1 MLKYSALRILKSLP
15 VVVIS
20 AFVVF
25 SIMLL
30 VPGDPAVMRA
40 GPDARPDEVAAVRQ
54 EMGLDR
60 PVIEQFG
67 RWAWLVAHGDFGKSF
82 VSRGVPVIELIGQRL
97 PATLQLAS
105 CAVLLTA
112 AIGIFSGVAAAIRA
126 RSRTDWSISIAA
138 SITIGVPDFWLGT
151 LGILAFAV
159 WLGVLPPGGYASL
172 LADPIQALQ
181 FLIMPVIALAARPAA
196 VLSRFTRA
204 AVLDVAREEMVWTA
218 RAKGIP
224 EWQVIVR
231 HIVPNALIPVLTVL
245 AVQFGQMLSAA
256 VVVETVF
263 AWPGLGSLL
272 VGSILGRDYS
282 VVQAVMLMLV
292 VAFIAINLI
301 ADLLYARLDPRIRAG
316 FRK

>member
-1 MLKYSALRILKSLP
+1 MLKYSAIRILKSLP

-54 EMGLDR
+54 DMGLDR

-67 RWAWLVAHGDFGKSF
+67 RWAWLAAQGDFGKSF
-82 VSRGVPVIELIGQRL
+82 VSRGVPVVELIGQRL

-105 CAVLLTA
+105 CAVLLA
-112 AIGIFSGVAAAIRA
+112 AIIGIFSGVAAAIRA

-138 SITIGVPDFWLGT
+138 SITIGIPDFWLGT

-172 LADPIQALQ
+172 LADPAQALQ

-292 VAFIAINLI
+292 VAFIAINLV

-316 FRK
+316 FRR